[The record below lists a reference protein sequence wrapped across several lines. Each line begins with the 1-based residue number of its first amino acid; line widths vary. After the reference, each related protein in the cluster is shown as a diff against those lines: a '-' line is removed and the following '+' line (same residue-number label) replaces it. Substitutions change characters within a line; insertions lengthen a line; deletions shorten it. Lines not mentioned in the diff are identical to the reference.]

1 MSVAVGEQD
10 GDRDP
15 LIEAL
20 MRDVDMSLL
29 ERNLR
34 LTPQQRLEQ
43 LIEMQ
48 RFAAELAEAGRRAR
62 AR

>member
-10 GDRDP
+10 DDRDP

-62 AR
+62 TR